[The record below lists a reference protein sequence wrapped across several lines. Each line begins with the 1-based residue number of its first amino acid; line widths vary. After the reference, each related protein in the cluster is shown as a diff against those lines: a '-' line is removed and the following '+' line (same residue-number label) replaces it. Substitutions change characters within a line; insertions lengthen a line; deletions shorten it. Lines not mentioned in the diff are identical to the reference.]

1 MSAISDGIFLFIII
15 LITIIFPQNNVK
27 GGNPAKFA
35 TIIVFSQKFFLR
47 CFDLPSIFSIN
58 LNVINRVI
66 EYRDRK
72 VKKHTNDTILL
83 INIQELLFI
92 EEIAIIFFISNLGVS
107 CDKEA
112 KIVPIVINN
121 ITLSIEDLSCI
132 VDTSRIGKIF
142 CHVIMIII
150 DLCFISNVVI
160 SFMYH
165 P

>member
-1 MSAISDGIFLFIII
+1 
-15 LITIIFPQNNVK
+15 
-27 GGNPAKFA
+27 
-35 TIIVFSQKFFLR
+35 LR

-72 VKKHTNDTILL
+72 VKKHINDTILL

-112 KIVPIVINN
+112 KIVPIVINS
-121 ITLSIEDLSCI
+121 ITLSKEDLSCI